1 MTTDTSTAATAMT
14 DTTTDTADTDVADTT
29 TEPTIDPMRV
39 LKVANTTSLSNRS
52 YLGYAIGCDESNA
65 IYLSLRSNTAA
76 GMFSTNWVAFI
87 DIANALVHADKITSA
102 TLAPLYAGTSRNNAG
117 FMLAVLR
124 GEGLVCPSERHY
136 MRQDFKPFQHHI
148 NSLIA
153 AGVDLGDADAAL
165 QDSEALEANEVAAE
179 MEDVDVPEA
188 AEPPME
194 IPAAKRGRPS
204 KAASQRP

>member
-1 MTTDTSTAATAMT
+1 MTTVTAS
-14 DTTTDTADTDVADTT
+14 ADTVIAESEATDIPEATV
-29 TEPTIDPMRV
+29 DPMRV
-39 LKVANTTSLSNRS
+39 LKVATTTSLSNKS
-52 YLGYAIGCDESNA
+52 ILGYAIGCDESNA

-76 GMFSTNWVAFI
+76 GMFSTNWVAFM

-136 MRQDFKPFQHHI
+136 MRQDFKPFLQHI

-153 AGVDLGDADAAL
+153 AGVDLGDADEALAAL
-165 QDSEALEANEVAAE
+165 ETVADVAEVDAAE
-179 MEDVDVPEA
+179 AVEVPV
-188 AEPPME
+188 
-194 IPAAKRGRPS
+194 AKRGRPS
-204 KAASQRP
+204 KRT